1 MMLCCV
7 QLAATSFRTNL
18 YKMGGLCQERLKVV
32 LGFHKPDASAMQRIA
47 NDSNQRKAGTNFSKT
62 NRSQIHGT
70 QVLFLGQ
77 SNVC

>member
-32 LGFHKPDASAMQRIA
+32 LGFHKPDASAICNALQMTPIKGKLGRMSLRFKNA
-47 NDSNQRKAGTNFSKT
+47 SLVLGTE
-62 NRSQIHGT
+62 
-70 QVLFLGQ
+70 
-77 SNVC
+77 